1 MTPVRHLVG
10 TVPRCS
16 VAKSPPRRRP
26 KPSGPPRRP
35 VSAWPGLLELLILNA
50 PVDAS
55 GKMIDLPDREDPGRP
70 RACPPRPAWT
80 GSGSGGGAAE
90 DCLTS
95 CDASRTTSESEEPP
109 CFAIGGLPRSRTRGQ
124 PSRGDPIEGNSCTP
138 CTADGPARTS
148 RRLSGQATGPDSP
161 GSTGR
166 STAAAT
172 PTKPSTPT
180 STAASPATQKPPRT
194 NPTPVLR
201 THRGA
206 GRIAQRQ
213 AAAAISAAGLPRC
226 TRRSPTVDGDVGRSV
241 CGTRRVALADAA
253 RHRQSIYADFGVR
266 HLSMGTGTGLDPSSI
281 AAILRTLQA
290 EDDPFLLLV
299 ESNQA
304 PVSTRTGT
312 NCGSRRVRRQPSR
325 RGRPPGSVLRCPS
338 RVRRIQFPGD
348 IPGLPPARSSDRG
361 ERARSGGHR
370 PRVDPYG
377 PQRHE
382 GTSGHGLARRTPQGW
397 LRGRRG
403 LDGVASRNGTRGRL
417 RRIVSSWRAERAAWR
432 AVLGLPPCTCSSR
445 PVSWPGTPAHPT
457 TPPPTWTRFGV
468 CVAISR
474 ARCLGRG

>member
-1 MTPVRHLVG
+1 VWRWRTP
-10 TVPRCS
+10 
-16 VAKSPPRRRP
+16 
-26 KPSGPPRRP
+26 
-35 VSAWPGLLELLILNA
+35 
-50 PVDAS
+50 
-55 GKMIDLPDREDPGRP
+55 PDTDNR
-70 RACPPRPAWT
+70 
-80 GSGSGGGAAE
+80 
-90 DCLTS
+90 
-95 CDASRTTSESEEPP
+95 
-109 CFAIGGLPRSRTRGQ
+109 
-124 PSRGDPIEGNSCTP
+124 
-138 CTADGPARTS
+138 
-148 RRLSGQATGPDSP
+148 
-161 GSTGR
+161 
-166 STAAAT
+166 
-172 PTKPSTPT
+172 
-180 STAASPATQKPPRT
+180 
-194 NPTPVLR
+194 
-201 THRGA
+201 
-206 GRIAQRQ
+206 
-213 AAAAISAAGLPRC
+213 
-226 TRRSPTVDGDVGRSV
+226 
-241 CGTRRVALADAA
+241 
-253 RHRQSIYADFGVR
+253 
-266 HLSMGTGTGLDPSSI
+266 
-281 AAILRTLQA
+281 
-290 EDDPFLLLV
+290 
-299 ESNQA
+299 
-304 PVSTRTGT
+304 STRTSVSAT
-312 NCGSRRVRRQPSR
+312 CRWAPARVWTPRVSPRSCGRSEPRTTHSCYWSNRTRRRCRPGQVRTADPGRVRRQPSR